1 MIIPLKS
8 CPVFIAGDQSELHEM
23 LHPDKAALEL
33 RYSLAHAKVAAGQ
46 STTPH
51 SLKTSEVYFIIQGE
65 GLMHIDEKTYKV
77 VENDTVY
84 IPPEAKQYIKNIGKD
99 DLLFICI
106 VDPAWKKEDETV
118 YPTED

>member
-8 CPVFIAGDQSELHEM
+8 CPVFIAGDQSELREM

-46 STTPH
+46 ATTPH

-65 GLMHIDEKTYKV
+65 GLMHIDEKSYQV

-84 IPPEAKQYIKNIGKD
+84 IPPHATQFIQNTGSK

-106 VDPAWKKEDETV
+106 VDPAWRKEDETV